1 METRSSMSRSL
12 HTNRDLEKLEPYE
25 GKPSRTVLRGEEG
38 SNALDLPDR
47 PSDLQQRDGRGVRA
61 GNEIAKHFAGN
72 NVDVIIYAVEKSL
85 DSYKFNLLHCKQTFI
100 SQLKSGALGARTIDE
115 GAMDEKSGMN
125 FSEYMA
131 LLSGNTDL
139 LDKAKL
145 EKRIASLEGERK
157 SFNKGKRD
165 SEFKLESKTGEL
177 RNNIAYIEAM
187 TEDWNKFLSAVQTD
201 KDGNRLNPVK
211 VDGVDSADEKVIGKR
226 LQEIAKN
233 ATTGGLYQPVGELYG
248 FPIKVVSER
257 ILKEGLEFTD
267 NRFVIE
273 GNYKYTYNNG
283 HLAMADPVAAARNF
297 LGALEKIPS
306 TIDQYK
312 AKNEVLEKEIPQLQE
327 IAGKVW
333 KKEDELKQLKSELA
347 ALDRKIQLELAPP
360 TPEVAEK
367 ENDSQQVKPITE
379 GIRSVNPQPAEDA
392 LQIHS
397 PVNECIPVGNFI
409 ADHIITGR
417 PGLYVKDENRSKGMK
432 I

>member
-1 METRSSMSRSL
+1 M
-12 HTNRDLEKLEPYE
+12 
-25 GKPSRTVLRGEEG
+25 
-38 SNALDLPDR
+38 
-47 PSDLQQRDGRGVRA
+47 
-61 GNEIAKHFAGN
+61 
-72 NVDVIIYAVEKSL
+72 
-85 DSYKFNLLHCKQTFI
+85 
-100 SQLKSGALGARTIDE
+100 
-115 GAMDEKSGMN
+115 
-125 FSEYMA
+125 
-131 LLSGNTDL
+131 
-139 LDKAKL
+139 

-177 RNNIAYIEAM
+177 RNNTAFIEAM
-187 TEDWNKFLSAVQTD
+187 MEDWNRFLSVVQTD
-201 KDGNRLNPVK
+201 KEGNRLNHLR
-211 VDGVDSADEKVIGKR
+211 VDGIDSTDEKVLGKR

-233 ATTGGLYQPVGELYG
+233 ATTGGLYKAVGELYG

-267 NRFVIE
+267 NRFVVE

-283 HLAMADPVAAARNF
+283 HLAIADPIAAARNF
-297 LGALEKIPS
+297 LNALEKIPS

-312 AKNEVLEKEIPQLQE
+312 AKNEALERDIPQLQE

-367 ENDSQQVKPITE
+367 EKDGQEVKPVTE
-379 GIRSVNPQPAEDA
+379 SVRNIPLQHTEETPQIRSLA
-392 LQIHS
+392 
-397 PVNECIPVGNFI
+397 NERGPSGSFI
-409 ADHIITGR
+409 ADHIIIGR
-417 PGLYVKDENRSKGMK
+417 PGFHIRDDCKSKGIK